1 MRILHAIQE
10 LRTGGAERVVVALAK
25 GAQAAGHQVAVASAE
40 GALVSELDG
49 PHYPLPLVERRLSR
63 LPGAIFAVRRAVHRF
78 RPGPRALPQPGHRG
92 RGRARRRSAAGARPG
107 SSASTAFRTRTTAAR
122 RRCSGSPGCRSW
134 RAARESPSGSR
145 RRVVEPTA
153 TILNGVSP
161 APPPADRAA
170 LAKEWG
176 IAPDRPLLLTVGRL
190 VPVKNQELAIRAL
203 AEVDDAT
210 LAIVGEGP
218 SLDALRRAARDAGVE
233 KRVVFAGLRPDAREL
248 IGAADAVVLP
258 SRAEGLPL
266 VALEALAAGTPLVAT
281 AVRGVRE
288 LVDDSTA
295 LLAPP
300 DDPAALAAELSRVL
314 ADKELAER
322 LSRAGLELAARHSE
336 ETMVAAY
343 LDLYDRVAN
352 VRRP

>member
-10 LRTGGAERVVVALAK
+10 LRTGGAERVVVALAQ
-25 GAQAAGHQVAVASAE
+25 GAQAAGHEVAVASAE
-40 GALVSELDG
+40 GVLVAQIDG

-63 LPGAIFAVRRAVHRF
+63 LPGAMFALRRAVHRF
-78 RPGPRALPQPGHRG
+78 RPGLVHCHNPGIAAAAGPATLRG
-92 RGRARRRSAAGARPG
+92 RRP
-107 SSASTAFRTRTTAAR
+107 
-122 RRCSGSPGCRSW
+122 PGLVSVHGVPDEDYR
-134 RAARESPSGSR
+134 RAAKVLRLAGLP
-145 RRVVEPTA
+145 VVACGPGVALGLEEAGLEPTA

-161 APPPADRAA
+161 APPPADRAE

-176 IAPDRPLLLTVGRL
+176 IAPDRPLVICVGRL
-190 VPVKNQELAIRAL
+190 APVKNQELAIRAL
-203 AEVDDAT
+203 AEVDEAT

-218 SLDALRRAARDAGVE
+218 SLDALRRAATDAGVE
-233 KRVVFAGLRPDAREL
+233 ERVVFAGLRPDAREL

-288 LVDDSTA
+288 LVDDGTG

-300 DDPAALAAELSRVL
+300 DDPSALAAELSRVL
-314 ADKELAER
+314 ADNELAER
-322 LSRAGLELAARHSE
+322 LSRAGREVAAQHSE
-336 ETMVAAY
+336 EAMVAAY
-343 LDLYDRVAN
+343 LDLYERLAA
-352 VRRP
+352 RG

>member
-40 GALVSELDG
+40 GALVSELEG
-49 PHYPLPLVERRLSR
+49 PHYALPLVERRLSR

-78 RPGPRALPQPGHRG
+78 RPDLVHCHNPGIAAAAGPATLRG
-92 RGRARRRSAAGARPG
+92 RRP
-107 SSASTAFRTRTTAAR
+107 
-122 RRCSGSPGCRSW
+122 PGLVSVHGVPDEDYR
-134 RAARESPSGSR
+134 RAAKVLRLAGLP
-145 RRVVEPTA
+145 VVACGPGVALGLEEAGLEPTA

-300 DDPAALAAELSRVL
+300 DDPAALGAELRRVL